1 MNFKYIKSLDNK
13 LLNGLIYKT
22 YKKYYLDFKI
32 KKAQTNTIVNI
43 NKLDKY
49 KFLTFWNM
57 HFNHIIKNSLR
68 GDIVECGVGNGFHLS
83 FILFNMITKNELGKK
98 KYYGFDSFEG
108 FPTPSEED
116 ISPRNPKKGDWD
128 HTNEDYVKYNL
139 KKVGF
144 DENDFIKIQ
153 FIKGYFNESFLN
165 NQDLIKEISL
175 LHLDCDLYKS
185 YKESLEF
192 MYPKVV
198 QNGIIVFDEYLDQKN
213 FPGAIKAID
222 DFFGQKIQDIQKCDI
237 TGKYYLIKK

>member
-1 MNFKYIKSLDNK
+1 MD
-13 LLNGLIYKT
+13 LIPLKV
-22 YKKYYLDFKI
+22 L
-32 KKAQTNTIVNI
+32 
-43 NKLDKY
+43 
-49 KFLTFWNM
+49 
-57 HFNHIIKNSLR
+57 
-68 GDIVECGVGNGFHLS
+68 
-83 FILFNMITKNELGKK
+83 
-98 KYYGFDSFEG
+98 
-108 FPTPSEED
+108 TPSEKD

-144 DENDFIKIQ
+144 DEKDFIKIQ

>member
-144 DENDFIKIQ
+144 DEKDFIKIQ
-153 FIKGYFNESFLN
+153 FIKGYFN
-165 NQDLIKEISL
+165 
-175 LHLDCDLYKS
+175 
-185 YKESLEF
+185 
-192 MYPKVV
+192 
-198 QNGIIVFDEYLDQKN
+198 
-213 FPGAIKAID
+213 
-222 DFFGQKIQDIQKCDI
+222 
-237 TGKYYLIKK
+237 